1 MNRVI
6 NQNTIIRRPGQDKPK
21 EAQLTNKETSQKG
34 SVHNSIAPEGMII
47 PDLIPFDPNAS
58 VKVIAM
64 GGLCEIGKNT
74 WIIESGDKMFLID
87 GGLAF
92 PSEDMHGVD
101 LVFPELTYLIENQH
115 KLVGMIITHGHEDH
129 IGGIVNMLK
138 SINIPIMYG
147 PPLAVGLLE
156 GKLKEHGLLGKS
168 VIKRTK
174 PRETVQLGPFA
185 ITWIRNNHSIPDSF
199 CLIIQTPAGKIV
211 HSGDF
216 KFDHTPVDGE
226 HFDIAPLAEAGNK
239 GVQLLISDSTNAERA
254 GFTPSEKAV
263 YPKIEE
269 VFIKATKR
277 IIITTFAS
285 QVHRIKQ
292 ILEIAQKYGKKVVI
306 LGRSMLNI
314 ALVSRQLGYMTYP
327 DGLLIRAEEVSNYP
341 LNKVVILT
349 TGSQGEPLSALTRI
363 ANGSH
368 RQISIIPGDTVIISA
383 TPIPGNERSVAA
395 TINALFARGAEVVY
409 GRDAGVHVSG
419 HCSQE
424 EQKILLNLIKPKF
437 FMPAHGEYRMLVKHG
452 QLAEEVCNMP
462 PENIFIMENGDVLEI
477 SSKGA
482 AITGEVPA
490 GIVMVDSSRQ
500 GVVDK
505 GLIKDRELLS
515 KSGIVNVV
523 FAVSSGK
530 IATGPDVLFKGIVFA
545 DVEESKNLASEIKAK
560 VVSYFE
566 SESNKADE
574 SLLRKNIEKIV
585 ATEVA
590 NIKQDPA
597 IQVMILEAAL
607 AS

>member
-1 MNRVI
+1 MN
-6 NQNTIIRRPGQDKPK
+6 QKLPKTIIRRVSDNEPTQP
-21 EAQLTNKETSQKG
+21 AN
-34 SVHNSIAPEGMII
+34 NSNLKASTDII
-47 PDLIPFDPNAS
+47 PDLIPFDPKAK
-58 VKVIAM
+58 VQVIAM

-74 WIIESGDKMFLID
+74 WVLSCNDKIILID

-101 LVFPELTYLIENQH
+101 LVFPELTYLIENQD
-115 KLVGMIITHGHEDH
+115 KIAGMIITHGHEDH
-129 IGGIVNMLK
+129 IGGIVNMLR

-156 GKLKEHGLLGKS
+156 GKLKEAGLLSKS

-185 ITWIRNNHSIPDSF
+185 VTWLRNNHSIPDSF
-199 CLIIQTPAGKIV
+199 SLVIQSPAGRIV

-226 HFDIAPLAEAGNK
+226 HFDIAPLAEAGAK

-269 VFIKATKR
+269 VFVKASKR

-292 ILEIAQKYGKKVVI
+292 IMEIAQKYGKKVVI

-314 ALVSRQLGYMTYP
+314 ALVSRQLGYMNFP

-363 ANGSH
+363 SNGSH

-409 GRDAGVHVSG
+409 GREAGVHVSG

-452 QLAEEVCNMP
+452 KLAEEVCGMS
-462 PENIFIMENGDVLEI
+462 PENIFIMENGDVLQI
-477 SSKGA
+477 SSEGA
-482 AITGEVPA
+482 AVVGEVPA

-500 GVVDK
+500 GTVDK
-505 GLIKDRELLS
+505 ELVKDRELLS
-515 KSGIVNVV
+515 KSGIVNLI
-523 FAVSSGK
+523 FAIHNDK
-530 IATGPDVLFKGIVFA
+530 ILTGPDVLFKGIVFS
-545 DVEESKNLASEIKAK
+545 DVEESREFAQKIKEQTITYFNQEANKSNLDEVKAK
-560 VVSYFE
+560 
-566 SESNKADE
+566 
-574 SLLRKNIEKIV
+574 LEKIISD
-585 ATEVA
+585 EFKL
-590 NIKQDPA
+590 IKQDPA
-597 IQVMILEAAL
+597 VQITILEAAL
-607 AS
+607 V